1 MQHLINSVFQ
11 RHRDRTVLAVL
22 VAASL
27 TLLFLPSSAKLGVSR
42 GVLGTLF
49 VPVERWTN
57 FVEDYFGL
65 REENERLKRLVASL
79 TLEREHL
86 VQFRDERERLRRL
99 AAFKEGHFYRLVPS
113 EVIGRNLDRH
123 QSVLVIDKGLAD
135 SLEVRMPV
143 FSYQGL
149 AGRLS
154 AVFEHSSWAQLIT
167 SKNHPVSC
175 IDKRSRVVG
184 VLEWRHKN
192 IFELTNVSVVED
204 IVVGDTLVT
213 SGYGGVVPKGFP
225 VAVVT
230 RAMPDSD
237 GLSLLVE
244 AQGVVHFRSLEEV
257 FVMTEAVPWDKAVFY
272 EAADTV
278 MMRDILLQPGG
289 RR

>member
-1 MQHLINSVFQ
+1 MQHLISAVFQ
-11 RHRDRTVLAVL
+11 RHRDRTILGVL

-27 TLLFLPSSAKLGVSR
+27 ALLFLPSSTKLDASR
-42 GVLGTLF
+42 SILGTLF
-49 VPVERWTN
+49 VPVERWMD

-65 REENERLKRLVASL
+65 RAENERLERLVASL
-79 TLEREHL
+79 TLERARL
-86 VQFRDERERLRRL
+86 LQFREERERLRRL
-99 AAFKEGHFYRLVPS
+99 AAFKEDHFYRLVPA
-113 EVIGRNLDRH
+113 EVIGANLDRH
-123 QSVLVIDKGLAD
+123 QSVLVIDKGSAD

-154 AVFEHSSWAQLIT
+154 NVFEHSSWVQLIT

-184 VLEWRHKN
+184 VLEWRHRD

-213 SGYGGVVPKGFP
+213 SGYGGVVPKGFA

-230 RAMPDSD
+230 RAVPASD
-237 GLSLLVE
+237 GLSLHVE

-257 FVMTEAVPWDKAVFY
+257 FVMTEAVPWDRAVFY

-278 MMRDILLQPGG
+278 MMRDILLEPGG
-289 RR
+289 PR